1 MRPQHNYAQQQH
13 TTASHAHTHT
23 SFSSDSRRSCSDMS
37 CIARSSSSACP
48 HIPTSSAQLSQPH
61 TPTPQPRML
70 SPSSAHCDASSI
82 PNTRSSSRCTSDAPL
97 AATACPRT
105 LLSRPRPHAHGATR
119 SPPAHITHSRHHT
132 SHSPL
137 AQRAHTRTSSFTRAA
152 TAYTVS

>member
-13 TTASHAHTHT
+13 TTASHAHT

-70 SPSSAHCDASSI
+70 SPSSAHCDPSSI
-82 PNTRSSSRCTSDAPL
+82 PNTRSSSCCTSDATP
-97 AATACPRT
+97 AVTACPRT
-105 LLSRPRPHAHGATR
+105 MLSRPRPRAHDATR
-119 SPPAHITHSRHHT
+119 SLPAHIAHSHHHT
-132 SHSPL
+132 SFTPL